1 MIVPGYFVQL
11 QLLAA
16 KLVDCPFER
25 FTSRCTAVLFF
36 HSALVATADTN
47 TCM

>member
-1 MIVPGYFVQL
+1 MRRNLLIARLSDLRPDVL
-11 QLLAA
+11 Q
-16 KLVDCPFER
+16 F
-25 FTSRCTAVLFF
+25 FFF